1 MKRKREEQ
9 PRAEPESWFSEEEQ
23 AADRAE
29 AARERRRRGGREPS
43 AATTAYWRVPVACMA
58 EDVRLYV
65 ERGVPQGSF
74 LTALFSNDL
83 TAAFQC
89 ADAPNTAAMRAWVMF
104 MLNEMPIN
112 SHGGPEAVRAWIA
125 RGGLAGVRTEAGG

>member
-29 AARERRRRGGREPS
+29 AARERRRHGGREPS
-43 AATTAYWRVPVACMA
+43 PVTAYWRVPVACMA

-89 ADAPNTAAMRAWVMF
+89 ADAPRNSQRILESLLRDCRRWGDGAARCCPSA
-104 MLNEMPIN
+104 
-112 SHGGPEAVRAWIA
+112 
-125 RGGLAGVRTEAGG
+125 